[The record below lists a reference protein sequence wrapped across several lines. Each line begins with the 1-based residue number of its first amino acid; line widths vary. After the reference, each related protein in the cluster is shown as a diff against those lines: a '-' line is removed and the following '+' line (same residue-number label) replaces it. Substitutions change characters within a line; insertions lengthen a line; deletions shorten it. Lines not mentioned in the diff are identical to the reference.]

1 MMNSFYYSNI
11 DDNMLLQLMKN
22 KEISSSL
29 AYIVSAKQY
38 EDLEVTPKK
47 HSIELSNNKISI
59 NILLYVGFESD
70 DYYTINRKDNLHI
83 ITFREI
89 VPSMIEFTGLNVKF
103 IDKMALLFTV
113 LALSKNPILTDLHHL
128 RKIK

>member
-1 MMNSFYYSNI
+1 MMKPFYYSNI
-11 DDNMLLQLMKN
+11 DDNMLCQLMKN

-29 AYIVSAKQY
+29 AYIVCAKQH

-47 HSIELSNNKISI
+47 HSIELSNNEISI
-59 NILLYVGFESD
+59 NIILYVGFESD
-70 DYYTINRKDNLHI
+70 DYYTINRKNNLHI
-83 ITFREI
+83 IAFNEI

-103 IDKMALLFTV
+103 VDKTALLFTV